1 MTTFRS
7 PRVPIEA
14 PMRDRPQLLDE
25 LTVIWERKH
34 DDSAALAVAA

>member
-1 MTTFRS
+1 
-7 PRVPIEA
+7 
-14 PMRDRPQLLDE
+14 MRDCSHLLDE